1 MQETGGGSDKIKIK
15 APHMRGGK
23 FWKGEH
29 MKRLTR
35 QEIREDLIQQ
45 LEDMKVTGKH
55 FYDLVDD
62 YMSMWDIKNSLVAD
76 IKERGVNVEYNNGG
90 GQRGFKRNDSLSELT
105 RVNAQMLKILQQLNI
120 TTAEVASDEIES
132 LLD

>member
-1 MQETGGGSDKIKIK
+1 
-15 APHMRGGK
+15 MRGSK